1 MEESGSFLKKIEE
14 ILEKNSSYK
23 FEAYTFVL
31 AALHDTVTGL
41 KKPRHITGQE
51 LAQGIRKYA
60 LDQFGP
66 MVMTVLHHWGIRK
79 TLDFGKIVFALIDVQ
94 LLSKQP
100 EDKLEDFDKVYEF
113 EEAFGK
119 YKIEDSDKG

>member
-1 MEESGSFLKKIEE
+1 MEEAGSFLQKIEA
-14 ILEKNSSYK
+14 ILEKNTDYK

-31 AALHDTVTGL
+31 AALHDTVNRL
-41 KKPRHITGQE
+41 KTPRHITGKE
-51 LAQGIRKYA
+51 LALGIRKYA

-66 MVMTVLHHWGIRK
+66 MVKTVLHHWGIRT
-79 TLDFGKIVFALIDVQ
+79 TLDFGKIVYALIDVQ

-119 YKIEDSDKG
+119 YKIEDE

>member
-14 ILEKNSSYK
+14 ILDQDLSYK

-31 AALHDTVTGL
+31 AALHDTVSSL
-41 KKPRHITGQE
+41 KTPRHITGQE
-51 LAQGIRKYA
+51 LALGISKYA

-66 MVMTVLHHWGIRK
+66 MAMTVLHHWGIRE

-100 EDKLEDFDKVYEF
+100 EDKLEDFDKVYAF
-113 EEAFGK
+113 EDVFGK
-119 YKIEDSDKG
+119 YKIEDE

>member
-1 MEESGSFLKKIEE
+1 MEESSSFLEKIEG
-14 ILEKNSSYK
+14 LLGKDPSYK

-31 AALHDTVTGL
+31 AALHDTVGGL

-51 LAQGIRKYA
+51 LAVGIQKYA

-66 MVMTVLHHWGIRK
+66 MAMTVLHHWGIRT

-100 EDKLEDFDKVYEF
+100 GDTLEDFDNVYGF